1 MPRGIRQQ
9 KHHRG
14 HRRPARTPQRN
25 GRRRE
30 LAGYHLATLLSLHE
44 WFAEHDLP
52 VPRLLILDQP
62 SPVYF
67 PSDYENAGPEPER
80 EADRTSLRRAFFE
93 VITEVITNLAPGL
106 QVIVMEHADLQAPV
120 FSTAVVERW
129 RRGQGALVPR
139 EWIDGG
145 TAAVDPTPDDGD
157 AFSDGRLF

>member
-1 MPRGIRQQ
+1 MG
-9 KHHRG
+9 G
-14 HRRPARTPQRN
+14 GGN
-25 GRRRE
+25 W
-30 LAGYHLATLLSLHE
+30 LGYHLATLLSLHE

-80 EADRTSLRRAFFE
+80 EADRTSLRRAFE